1 MPRTAEQNKALKE
14 KRKNRLLNVSLK
26 MFATKGYA
34 LVTTDSISRGAR
46 ISHGLFYHYFSS
58 KDDAFQETVRHFLL
72 GSNSPFLSAA
82 NMKAYHG
89 VDGLKKFFE
98 IADLVQKGDQ
108 TNLYMAK
115 IILDIEKGSAK
126 GPAIKEAKE
135 RFDFPGTFERLISE
149 GQKEGEVIAGDPKE
163 ITSAFYNM
171 FVGLIDSL
179 LAGEEKTK
187 KPVSKDTLLAMALK
201 KPL

>member
-26 MFATKGYA
+26 MFATKGYT
-34 LVTTDSISRGAR
+34 LVTTDNISRGAR

-58 KDDAFQETVRHFLL
+58 KDDAFQVTVRHFIL
-72 GSNSPFLSAA
+72 GPSSPFLSAKD
-82 NMKAYHG
+82 MKEYHG
-89 VDGLKKFFE
+89 VEGLKKFFE
-98 IADLVQKGDQ
+98 KADIIQTGDP

-115 IILDIEKGSAK
+115 IILDIERGLAK
-126 GPAIKEAKE
+126 GPTIKEVKD

-149 GQKEGEVIAGDPKE
+149 GQKDGDIIAGDPKE
-163 ITSAFYNM
+163 IAFAFFNM

-179 LAGEEKTK
+179 LAADDKAK
-187 KPVSKDTLLAMALK
+187 RPISKDTFLAMALK